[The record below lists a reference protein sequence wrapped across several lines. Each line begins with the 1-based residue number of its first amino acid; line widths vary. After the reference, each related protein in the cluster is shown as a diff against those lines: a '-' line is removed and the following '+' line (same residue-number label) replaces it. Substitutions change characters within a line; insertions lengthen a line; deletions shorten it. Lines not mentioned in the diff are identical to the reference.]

1 MSSASTTSTSNL
13 RTVSSLQGTVTLRVA
28 IVLLVMVAVV
38 AIVAI
43 RGRRNSAVTIG
54 VEGQRTIE
62 IIGPQLIAAPFTPGD
77 ALSVRIA
84 NVEQIENG
92 YRYDIRYMAFGPG
105 EHDIGKSLAG
115 PAGKRPD
122 PQPEFAVSVSVLI
135 PEKYSGE
142 LFATKSSSIDLHT
155 NYSLLMTLAWCSWA
169 ALLVPLIWYGRDCS
183 RRKEDA
189 LPEPSITERLRTL
202 LQRAAKSDL
211 TPQQQADLEQ
221 LLLAFWSQ
229 RLNLS
234 QQRLS
239 ATIEQ
244 LRRHPQAGPQ
254 WHSVERWFHARAT
267 STSSSAARQL
277 LQDLE
282 SLN

>member
-1 MSSASTTSTSNL
+1 MPSASTTSNSIL
-13 RTVSSLQGTVTLRVA
+13 RTVSLRVT
-28 IVLLVMVAVV
+28 ILLLALMVVV

-62 IIGPQLIAAPFTPGD
+62 IAGPKMVAAPFTPGD

-84 NVEQIENG
+84 NLEPIKDG

-105 EHDIGKSLAG
+105 EHNIGESLVG
-115 PAGKRPD
+115 PGGNPPP
-122 PQPEFAVSVSVLI
+122 PQPQFVVSVAALI

-142 LFATKSSSIDLHT
+142 LFATRNSTIDLHT
-155 NYSLLMTLAWCSWA
+155 NYTLLMTLAWSSWA
-169 ALLVPLIWYGRDCS
+169 ALLIPLIWYGRDWS
-183 RRKEDA
+183 RRTGA
-189 LPEPSITERLRTL
+189 APPEPSVTERLRSL
-202 LQRAAKSDL
+202 LQQAAKSDL

-229 RLNLS
+229 RLKLS
-234 QQRLS
+234 QQRLTS
-239 ATIEQ
+239 TIEQ

-254 WHSVERWFHARAT
+254 WNSVERWFHARAT
-267 STSSSAARQL
+267 LVSSVAAKQL

-282 SLN
+282 ALN

>member
-1 MSSASTTSTSNL
+1 MSSASTSTSNL
-13 RTVSSLQGTVTLRVA
+13 RTVSLRVT
-28 IVLLVMVAVV
+28 IVLLVLVAAA

-43 RGRRNSAVTIG
+43 RWQRGSAVTIG

-62 IIGPQLIAAPFTPGD
+62 IAGPKLIAAPFTPGD

-84 NVEQIENG
+84 NVETIQDG

-105 EHDIGKSLAG
+105 EHDIGKSLVD
-115 PAGKRPD
+115 PAGKRPE
-122 PQPEFAVSVSVLI
+122 PQPEFAVSVAALI

-142 LFATKSSSIDLHT
+142 LFATKPSSIDLHT
-155 NYSLLMTLAWCSWA
+155 NYSLLMTLAWGSWL
-169 ALLVPLIWYGRDCS
+169 ALLIPLIWYGRDWS
-183 RRKEDA
+183 RRTVTA
-189 LPEPSITERLRTL
+189 PPEPSFTERLRSL
-202 LQRAAKSDL
+202 LQQAAKSDL

-239 ATIEQ
+239 ETIEQ
-244 LRRHPQAGPQ
+244 LRKHPQAGPQ
-254 WHSVERWFHARAT
+254 WNSVERWFHSRSSPT
-267 STSSSAARQL
+267 STVAARQL
-277 LQDLE
+277 LQEFD